1 MSSRAP
7 WVAHFGFSATPFR
20 KTIPASQLCERASH
34 QEAVARI
41 RFCIAESLLGVLVGE
56 VGVGK
61 TVALRAATSQL
72 DPAAHHVIYVSNPAF
87 GIRGLYVTIVRAP
100 GASPRAHKAE
110 LMAQAQ
116 SLLAAEEQER
126 RRRVVL
132 LVDEAHLLSPE
143 QLEELRLLTNAEMDS
158 ASPFALLLVGQ
169 PTLAR
174 QLRMGVF
181 AALDQRIATRYQL
194 APMDLAES
202 ATYLRHHLSL
212 VGRTDPLFADDAIA
226 RLHKA
231 SLGLPRALNNAATAA
246 LIAAASAGKAL
257 VDDDCAKKAVAELTR
272 D

>member
-1 MSSRAP
+1 MMRAP
-7 WVAHFGFSATPFR
+7 WVSHYGFTHTPFSKR
-20 KTIPASQLCERASH
+20 IPASQLFDRPAV

-41 RFCIAESLLGVLVGE
+41 RFCISESLLGVLTGE

-72 DPAAHHVIYVSNPAF
+72 DPSAHHVIYVANPAF
-87 GIRGLYVTIVRAP
+87 GTRGLYVTIVRAL
-100 GASPRAHKAE
+100 GAVPRVHTAE

-132 LVDEAHLLSPE
+132 LVDEAHLLSAA
-143 QLEELRLLTNAEMDS
+143 QLEELRLLTNAEMD
-158 ASPFALLLVGQ
+158 AHSPLALLLVGQ

-174 QLRMGVF
+174 QLRLGIF

-194 APMDLAES
+194 SPMDLAE
-202 ATYLRHHLSL
+202 AAQYLRHHLAL

-231 SLGLPRALNNAATAA
+231 SLGLPRALNNAAVAA
-246 LIAAASAGKAL
+246 LIAAAAAGKAL
-257 VDDDCAKKAVAELTR
+257 VDDDCARKAVAELSR